1 MLFKAR
7 IVEDAPKAEG
17 ALRRFGRAKSG
28 TAAVE
33 FGLLAIPFFLLTL
46 GVAEV
51 AMIGLAQTS
60 LDHAVS
66 ETARGIRTG
75 TVQTQGQ
82 TYEQVQESLCNE
94 VTSLLSVDCE
104 ENLFLDVDTFNSFVG
119 VQNQNPIVNGTLQQ
133 GQFGFNPGASSSI
146 VVVRAYYR
154 WKILTPLFENV
165 FQNVDGGQRILVS
178 NLMFR
183 NEPF

>member
-7 IVEDAPKAEG
+7 AENALKSPG
-17 ALRRFGRAKSG
+17 ALRRFGGAREG

-33 FGLLAIPFFLLTL
+33 FGLLAIPFFLLTF

-66 ETARGIRTG
+66 LTARGIRTG
-75 TVQTQGQ
+75 EVQTQGQ
-82 TYEQVQESLCNE
+82 TYEQVQEALCNQIN
-94 VTSLLSVDCE
+94 SLLSVDCA
-104 ENLFLDVDTFNSFVG
+104 ENLYLDVDTFDSFVN
-119 VQNQNPIVNGTLQQ
+119 VQNQNPIQNGQLQQ
-133 GQFGFNPGASSSI
+133 GQFAFSPGTSSSI

-154 WKILTPLFENV
+154 WKILTPLFEGILENV
-165 FQNVDGGQRILVS
+165 SGGQRILVS

>member
-1 MLFKAR
+1 MFFNAKSKRAR
-7 IVEDAPKAEG
+7 KIG
-17 ALRRFGRAKSG
+17 ALGRFAAARKG

-33 FGLLAIPFFLLTL
+33 FALLAIPFFLLTA

-60 LDHAVS
+60 LDQAVS
-66 ETARGIRTG
+66 RTARAIRTG
-75 TVQTQGQ
+75 DVQAQGQ
-82 TYEQVQESLCNE
+82 TYQQVQESLCDEIN
-94 VTSLLSVDCE
+94 SLLTVDCQQ
-104 ENLFLDVDTFNSFVG
+104 NLFLDVDTFNSFVT
-119 VQNQNPIVNGTLQQ
+119 VNNQSPIVNGVLQQ
-133 GQFGFNPGASSSI
+133 GQFGFNPGTSSSI

-154 WKILTPLFENV
+154 WKILTPMFERI
-165 FQNVDGGQRILVS
+165 FQNVSGGERVLVS